1 MPWHWLMLVAHTV
14 IAISLAV
21 LATVTL
27 MDSLATRSLLGDEA
41 ARKLRGTAEVQVVGR
56 VAATTS
62 GSPCCL
68 SPLLSMPE
76 FKAIEHLTEAW
87 RFISQQL

>member
-1 MPWHWLMLVAHTV
+1 MPWHWLMLVVHTV

-21 LATVTL
+21 LATVML
-27 MDSLATRSLLGDEA
+27 MDSLATRSLLGDES

-76 FKAIEHLTEAW
+76 FKAIEHLPEAW